1 MSMEPDEVMSMGSDV
16 RDFTL
21 LTPAPLLPSL
31 SAAGG
36 GCGMSVNGGHW
47 TDLHPTLPYSPV
59 SYPSLMR
66 QELGWGTEPLE
77 DPHYGLG
84 AFTVHFSGQ
93 FTGTGPYG
101 VGATGEQTAGQ
112 PRTFPS
118 GTYLSSCMDSPSGAW
133 NQGDCGS
140 HCLFFFFFFSS
151 VEQQYAAP
159 PSSPPPPMYGCH
171 NLPDSCPNSQALLL
185 RNYNRDNMHQMA
197 SQLECVTRQINTV
210 TASMKNNNHNCSYD
224 SEPTA
229 TPPPVLLSAEYHIHT
244 HSVFREVQ
252 DVRRVPGTATPVTKS
267 ESIDKRPFS
276 CTYPGCSKRYFKMSH
291 LLTHGH
297 KHTGSGG

>member
-1 MSMEPDEVMSMGSDV
+1 MEPDEVMSMGSDV

-133 NQGDCGS
+133 NQGEWSEDS
-140 HCLFFFFFFSS
+140 LLCLWPGVWNVLYRGDRTDDINMLSCFSF
-151 VEQQYAAP
+151 
-159 PSSPPPPMYGCH
+159 
-171 NLPDSCPNSQALLL
+171 L
-185 RNYNRDNMHQMA
+185 
-197 SQLECVTRQINTV
+197 I
-210 TASMKNNNHNCSYD
+210 
-224 SEPTA
+224 
-229 TPPPVLLSAEYHIHT
+229 
-244 HSVFREVQ
+244 FRKYIV
-252 DVRRVPGTATPVTKS
+252 
-267 ESIDKRPFS
+267 
-276 CTYPGCSKRYFKMSH
+276 
-291 LLTHGH
+291 
-297 KHTGSGG
+297 